1 MSFIKSESH
10 NMGEGA
16 LISSSNSN
24 ANLTVCFINGASNSK
39 RVVSCLGGGERLPLS
54 LAEYLS
60 NL

>member
-1 MSFIKSESH
+1 
-10 NMGEGA
+10 MGEGA